1 MVPVER
7 GDLISKK
14 ITKNSVCLCGSGL
27 KFKKCCGIGTPL
39 KANTLSFI
47 SPDRPNPSEFEK
59 VIKVYTGHNPDDY
72 FKPVTNIVPVF
83 YILMDESKLNNHY
96 SVSGIVVSK
105 QELDS
110 KKLINPE
117 LRVLAENYY
126 VDSFHFTEIF
136 GRSKVLKSKINDFIE
151 EYSELVNQIEMF
163 PFSVCKTKEE
173 VEEYQ
178 NHKGITDAQ
187 IFISLQWQLMSKI
200 LKFMIWK
207 FGINFIVHM
216 CREQENLTAEKRL
229 LHQEN
234 IVGLLETF
242 PFSNVSI
249 YRHYLIFMKTE
260 ILYSSLSDL
269 VAYFTT
275 RIQSRND
282 DNMPEKK
289 LIRDNYEI
297 IKLISKV
304 FKEHKFIDVSNL
316 DRYIVEVTNREEFRQ
331 RQGN

>member
-1 MVPVER
+1 M
-7 GDLISKK
+7 
-14 ITKNSVCLCGSGL
+14 
-27 KFKKCCGIGTPL
+27 
-39 KANTLSFI
+39 SFI
-47 SPDRPNPSEFEK
+47 SSDRPNASEFEK
-59 VIKVYTGHNPDDY
+59 VLKVYTGHYPDDY
-72 FKPVTNIVPVF
+72 IKPVTNIAPIF

-110 KKLINPE
+110 KKFIKPKLE
-117 LRVLAENYY
+117 VLAENYN

-136 GRSKVLKSKINDFIE
+136 GRSKVLKSKTNDFID
-151 EYSELVNQIEMF
+151 EYSKLVKQIEMI
-163 PFSVCKTKEE
+163 PFSICKTKAE

-178 NHKGITDAQ
+178 NKKGINDEQ
-187 IFISLQWQLMSKI
+187 IFISLQWQLMIKI

-207 FGINFIVHM
+207 FGRTFIVHM
-216 CREQENLTAEKRL
+216 WREQENLTVEKRL

-242 PFSNVSI
+242 PFSNISI
-249 YRHYLIFMKTE
+249 YRHYEIFMKTE

-275 RIQSRND
+275 RVQSRND
-282 DNMPEKK
+282 SNMPEKK

-316 DRYIVEVTNREEFRQ
+316 DRFNEEVTNREEFRKH
-331 RQGN
+331 QGN